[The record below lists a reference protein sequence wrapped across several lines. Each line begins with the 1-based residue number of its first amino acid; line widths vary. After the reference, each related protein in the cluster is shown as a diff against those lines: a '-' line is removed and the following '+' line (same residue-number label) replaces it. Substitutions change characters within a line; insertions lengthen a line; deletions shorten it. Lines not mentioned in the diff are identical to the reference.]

1 DDVARPPD
9 REQPG
14 ADHEILARQR
24 LREIPDVDV
33 PHDGED
39 RLLRPVPNVDL
50 RLEQRPPRPLE
61 KVEHRR
67 MVQMPEHVAVRR
79 VDVERDFGK
88 CRHGARSSRMRESN
102 VNQNRTGSGAAS
114 AARSSASA
122 NALAL
127 YVASSATPVSAS
139 RRRAASR
146 PADVSRPYAPP
157 NV

>member
-1 DDVARPPD
+1 APN
-9 REQPG
+9 REESG
-14 ADHEILARQR
+14 ADHEIFARHR
-24 LREIPDVDV
+24 LREVPDVDV
-33 PHDGED
+33 SHDREH
-39 RLLRPVPNVDL
+39 RLLRPASNVDL
-50 RLEQRPPRPLE
+50 RLEQRPPRSLE

-67 MVQMPEHVAVRR
+67 MIQMPEHVAVGRI
-79 VDVERDFGK
+79 DVERDFGK
-88 CRHGARSSRMRESN
+88 CGHGARSPRMRESN
-102 VNQNRTGSGAAS
+102 VNQKRTGSGAAS
-114 AARSSASA
+114 AARSSANA